1 MDQSKERI
9 RKLMSADVRMGEAY
23 YLFSRRRGVKENEL
37 NVLYAL
43 DDGGA
48 HTQQQI
54 VRDWLMPKTT
64 VNTTVKALVREG
76 YATLLPQGGGRDK
89 QIVLTGASGPRRSSG
104 TSTPP
109 SAPRWSARAAAFP
122 RNLSRRSGILPTA
135 CWKNSVNGAAK
146 APPERATKERRTF
159 LELQR
164 AVYQNPA
171 AALVLCRGAARRD
184 KHAGFGAIPTHRRHP
199 GGAVPGRYGLCR
211 AQPGHAVCHH

>member
-1 MDQSKERI
+1 MDKSKERI

-89 QIVLTGASGPRRSSG
+89 QIVLTEEGRKKAEEVHENFSRMDSQIWEGISGEEMEKFLSC
-104 TSTPP
+104 
-109 SAPRWSARAAAFP
+109 AQKII
-122 RNLSRRSGILPTA
+122 RNLEE
-135 CWKNSVNGAAK
+135 V
-146 APPERATKERRTF
+146 
-159 LELQR
+159 
-164 AVYQNPA
+164 
-171 AALVLCRGAARRD
+171 
-184 KHAGFGAIPTHRRHP
+184 
-199 GGAVPGRYGLCR
+199 
-211 AQPGHAVCHH
+211 

>member
-1 MDQSKERI
+1 MDKSKERI

-48 HTQQQI
+48 YTQQQI

-89 QIVLTGASGPRRSSG
+89 QIVLTEEGRKPAQEILR

-122 RNLSRRSGILPTA
+122 RNLWRRSGILPTA

-171 AALVLCRGAARRD
+171 AALVLCRGAARAR
-184 KHAGFGAIPTHRRHP
+184 
-199 GGAVPGRYGLCR
+199 
-211 AQPGHAVCHH
+211 

>member
-1 MDQSKERI
+1 MEIGIIESALCTNSYKRGMGMDKSKERI

-89 QIVLTGASGPRRSSG
+89 QIVLTEEGRKRAQEILRDVY
-104 TSTPP
+104 
-109 SAPRWSARAAAFP
+109 AAERAAMERTCSRFSPEFVEAVGYFADCLLEE
-122 RNLSRRSGILPTA
+122 LSQRGGQ
-135 CWKNSVNGAAK
+135 GAAGK
-146 APPERATKERRTF
+146 GNEREEDAP
-159 LELQR
+159 
-164 AVYQNPA
+164 
-171 AALVLCRGAARRD
+171 
-184 KHAGFGAIPTHRRHP
+184 
-199 GGAVPGRYGLCR
+199 
-211 AQPGHAVCHH
+211 